1 MAQNSE
7 GFLDAINRGL
17 LEVQQETLFGSEPI
31 VLENACADY
40 LRHKGYSV
48 KEPLIYPY
56 NIKKLDDLIVLFYVL
71 LSKYNDKDTIVYK
84 NKKQDLKIAKYF
96 VESIQHMSG
105 LSKPAAMGKCA
116 TLIKIV
122 FNNVDRFKFTIP
134 LTFGI
139 FGQKNMA
146 WVTQL
151 AIKILNEEMEEY
163 KEQQVDKKIDEMLAR
178 YPQSEIG
185 WSDNKINLALK
196 NQGEKLN
203 A

>member
-1 MAQNSE
+1 
-7 GFLDAINRGL
+7 
-17 LEVQQETLFGSEPI
+17 
-31 VLENACADY
+31 
-40 LRHKGYSV
+40 
-48 KEPLIYPY
+48 
-56 NIKKLDDLIVLFYVL
+56 
-71 LSKYNDKDTIVYK
+71 
-84 NKKQDLKIAKYF
+84 
-96 VESIQHMSG
+96 MSG

-122 FNNVDRFKFTIP
+122 FNNADRFKFTIP